1 MTFKP
6 FLFLAV
12 AAPLGLSQID
22 SCGTPDPTGDLCGNL
37 AVTLDAEGNTT
48 VLNGN
53 DVPVTLDINIS
64 SYRCSNAGCTW
75 TGSYPSEVLDAGQSA
90 SYTANVAPEVCT
102 MQFCCDTGF
111 IGESKA
117 SIYVK
122 EGACSV
128 SASAQRTTCD
138 GGN

>member
-1 MTFKP
+1 MSLKP
-6 FLFLAV
+6 LLFLAL
-12 AAPLGLSQID
+12 AAPLGLSQLD
-22 SCGTPDPTGDLCGNL
+22 SCGTPEPSPDLCGNL

-53 DVPVTLDINIS
+53 DVPVTLDIDIS
-64 SYRCSNAGCTW
+64 SYRCASSGCTW
-75 TGSYPSEVLDAGQSA
+75 TGSYAGEVVAAGQSA
-90 SYTANVAPEVCT
+90 TYTADIAPEVCT
-102 MQFCCDTGF
+102 MQFCCETGF

-128 SASAQRTTCD
+128 SASAQRNTCD
-138 GGN
+138 GGK